1 MKKQYVIK
9 KTYNGNS
16 RILQYVDRRY
26 DACTIVAY
34 YEVSGYVSALENMGY
49 KRAYYEKEFLARIRN
64 LEEAL
69 KDAKEMYQNVQGC
82 FLDLS
87 TEEAEKYERLTY
99 FDENEY

>member
-9 KTYNGNS
+9 EAYTANS
-16 RILQYVDRRY
+16 RILQYVDGKY
-26 DACTIVAY
+26 ETSTIVAD

-69 KDAKEMYQNVQGC
+69 KDAKEMHQNVQGC

-87 TEEAEKYERLTY
+87 TEEAKKYERLTY